1 MRSWVWRLA
10 LLTTAIACACGGT
23 APSPVSHQ
31 SLALG
36 TPDAGH
42 TTHVRVGDSVVVT
55 LQDEYPVPGSSLVWN
70 VTTPDSSILEAGMT
84 TRSPQVKSG
93 PGGHDTYT
101 AVFRAIAAGQAVLD
115 AHGTT
120 SCEAMA
126 KQNCPDRDFTI
137 TVVVS

>member
-1 MRSWVWRLA
+1 MRSSVWLVA
-10 LLTTAIACACGGT
+10 LMYAAIACACGGT
-23 APSPVSHQ
+23 AAPSSHQ

-42 TTHVRVGDSVVVT
+42 TTHVLVGDSVVVT

-70 VTTPDSSILEAGMT
+70 VTTPDSSILEAGPT
-84 TRSPQVKSG
+84 TRSPQVRSG
-93 PGGHDTYT
+93 PGGHDTYR
-101 AVFRAIAAGQAVLD
+101 AVFHAIAAGQAVLD